1 VCEGHAEHATVLS
14 MVKQAELAEAGSTM
28 SLADAQRLTTTD
40 VRFPST
46 PQIAA
51 EKLYGWS
58 IFLDLYHGSNQPIAL
73 HFRNFVIAVGPALH
87 RVHDQHLENPALG
100 MDLVCRVM
108 FEAQQEYFMWANAVA
123 ISAPGAAAA
132 VPLPGLARLTN
143 AVLTYRSNS
152 LSPLPGSWYSMMGS
166 PSGNK
171 RAVEE
176 RVTSPRAQAGAA
188 PTFNA
193 HADTR
198 LMRRFEGSSFPSIT
212 ALMEGHDAEI
222 PKLGDKE
229 ICLVWALKGKC
240 SRTCKRKGMH
250 KSYPRAVVTQIHT
263 LLDTCGVAV
272 DN

>member
-1 VCEGHAEHATVLS
+1 MRDVEETEV
-14 MVKQAELAEAGSTM
+14 EAWHSV
-28 SLADAQRLTTTD
+28 D
-40 VRFPST
+40 
-46 PQIAA
+46 
-51 EKLYGWS
+51 
-58 IFLDLYHGSNQPIAL
+58 
-73 HFRNFVIAVGPALH
+73 
-87 RVHDQHLENPALG
+87 DQNLENQAQG
-100 MDLVCRVM
+100 KDHVCGVM

-123 ISAPGAAAA
+123 IIAAPGAVAA

-143 AVLTYRSNS
+143 AVLTYRSDS

-166 PSGNK
+166 PAGNK

-250 KSYPRAVVTQIHT
+250 KSYPRAVVTQIHA
-263 LLDTCGVAV
+263 LLDTCGVAA